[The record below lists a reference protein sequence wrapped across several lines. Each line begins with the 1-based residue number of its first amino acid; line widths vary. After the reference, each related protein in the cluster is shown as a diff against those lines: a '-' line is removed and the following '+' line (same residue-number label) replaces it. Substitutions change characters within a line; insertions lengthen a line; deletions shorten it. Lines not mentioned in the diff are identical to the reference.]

1 MIPRARGGH
10 TPAACPIVKPIG
22 TQPKITALE
31 QAPSVLHRV
40 LVELYDVRVVQV
52 RAHQV
57 EQRVEQHQEAS
68 TAIQPSDDEI
78 CVVGRIPHDTA

>member
-31 QAPSVLHRV
+31 QAPTFAFF
-40 LVELYDVRVVQV
+40 VVFLS
-52 RAHQV
+52 RRTMSA
-57 EQRVEQHQEAS
+57 
-68 TAIQPSDDEI
+68 
-78 CVVGRIPHDTA
+78 